1 MSIANVRIHVKRTLK
16 RVKVWHIFNQV
27 VPLSM
32 HGFINRTNLI
42 NRHPLSFEL
51 TTTST
56 LLYFVTDLLE
66 FLICWNHPWE
76 QNLEEMKSY
85 YWKLHS
91 LLHLLWTK
99 ALDFRLTRK
108 SRRIFPPFTFQSQFY
123 FLCLHQEYLLVFNFP
138 LLNCKSK
145 RFRSPCVLFQSSQE
159 IWRALRPCS
168 HATSGLR
175 RKCVSG

>member
-1 MSIANVRIHVKRTLK
+1 MLPDFGKVQDQFTKDECFETMSIANVRIHVKRTLK

-66 FLICWNHPWE
+66 FLIC
-76 QNLEEMKSY
+76 
-85 YWKLHS
+85 
-91 LLHLLWTK
+91 
-99 ALDFRLTRK
+99 
-108 SRRIFPPFTFQSQFY
+108 
-123 FLCLHQEYLLVFNFP
+123 
-138 LLNCKSK
+138 
-145 RFRSPCVLFQSSQE
+145 
-159 IWRALRPCS
+159 
-168 HATSGLR
+168 
-175 RKCVSG
+175 